1 MNKQKYRVVRGGS
14 WYSDQWAARCAFRN
28 RLEPDVFLD
37 DLGFR
42 LLKSSENTKSYV
54 ARGGSWGSGSRSVRS
69 AYRVKL
75 IPDSFN
81 DLLSFRVVK
90 PNGLRVKSP

>member
-1 MNKQKYRVVRGGS
+1 MNKQKYRVARGGS
-14 WYSDQWAARCAFRN
+14 WFYVQWFARCAFRL
-28 RLEPDVFLD
+28 RYAPDLFD
-37 DLGFR
+37 SNLGFR